1 MTTTLSRAIVAAMA
15 ARSVTSRELAA
26 AVGVGVTTVSDWRT
40 GHSVPLLRNAG
51 PLADAL
57 CEPRI
62 AVLVARARTT
72 PCPVCGRLRV
82 HGSNV
87 GRYCGLRCR
96 SVASSRRGRGNRGKD
111 GVLAQHRLRVFGE
124 AIDELCRRWCEPGGL
139 CRDATC
145 PVQARGLSPLP
156 LARRRAG

>member
-1 MTTTLSRAIVAAMA
+1 MTIAAAVNAAMA
-15 ARSVTSRELAA
+15 ARGVTARELAA
-26 AVGVGVTTVSDWRT
+26 AVGVSATTVSDWRT
-40 GHSVPLLRNAG
+40 GRSVPLLRNAG

-62 AVLVARARTT
+62 ADLVARARTT

-82 HGSNV
+82 QGSNA
-87 GRYCGLRCR
+87 GRYCSRRCR
-96 SVASSRRGRGNRGKD
+96 AVASSRRGRGSRGRD

-145 PVQARGLSPLP
+145 PIQKAGLSPLP
-156 LARRRAG
+156 LARRRTA